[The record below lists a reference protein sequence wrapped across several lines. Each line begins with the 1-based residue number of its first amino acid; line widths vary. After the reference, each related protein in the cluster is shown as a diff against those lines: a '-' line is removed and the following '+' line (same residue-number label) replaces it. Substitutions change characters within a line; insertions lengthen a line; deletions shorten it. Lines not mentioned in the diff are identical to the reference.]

1 MKNKLLPLS
10 LILVLSYIIISC
22 GKEEEKPLPIE
33 TKKET
38 QVDTAKNESKTISY
52 TSLTLT
58 GATQLR
64 KLLDSFSYDQLL
76 LIQKINRLDLAHFR
90 QGYVL
95 MIPSDF
101 TDSSSLSPYPFSI
114 STLDSIPKILFVNRR
129 IQAFGAYQNG
139 KLIHWGPTS
148 TGKRKTPTP
157 PGLYFTNWK
166 KELAHST
173 VNNEWDLPWN
183 FNIANFDGISLHQFD
198 LPGYPASHSCVRLLK
213 EDAMWFF
220 TWGDEW
226 VLSKNGSSIEKYG
239 TPVIVF
245 DEYDYKL
252 KKPLWKNLNNSP
264 VTASTNR
271 LQLDSIFNIHKD
283 EIAKKAR

>member
-1 MKNKLLPLS
+1 MNNKLHPLP
-10 LILVLSYIIISC
+10 LILVLIFIATSC
-22 GKEEEKPLPIE
+22 SKLEEKPPPVE

-38 QVDTAKNESKTISY
+38 PVDTTRKEPKTISY

-58 GATQLR
+58 GAAQLR

-95 MIPSDF
+95 MIPSDY
-101 TDSSSLSPYPFSI
+101 TDSTSLYPYPLRINS
-114 STLDSIPKILFVNRR
+114 LDSIPKILFVNRR
-129 IQAFGAYQNG
+129 IQAFGAYENG
-139 KLIHWGPTS
+139 KLIRWGATS

-226 VLSKNGSSIEKYG
+226 ILSRNGSSIAKYG

-252 KKPLWKNLNNSP
+252 KRPLWKTLESSP
-264 VTASTNR
+264 VAASTNQQ
-271 LQLDSIFNIHKD
+271 QLDSIFRIHKD
-283 EIAKKAR
+283 EVEKKAR